1 MERSKSVSDCGL
13 HGSENDGM
21 SSEKCE
27 RNTLTVNLRF
37 PGEGSSTQG

>member
-1 MERSKSVSDCGL
+1 MERSRIVRFCGL
-13 HGSENDGM
+13 YRSENDGM

-27 RNTLTVNLRF
+27 RNTLTENLRF